1 MRLAFAADALH
12 TKQTQCMCR
21 VFRHKWPND
30 INSNWLITSHALD
43 HCAWYF
49 PGHKGPVITHR
60 ELKKKQWNSLSAE
73 EHRRLKMICKCNLT
87 FNEALLTCCM
97 AFSYSKA
104 CLDCACVIIG
114 VQGNCKAM
122 TMEVKGSGILSYQ
135 KCFLSIHLFHLKC
148 I

>member
-30 INSNWLITSHALD
+30 INSNWLITSHA
-43 HCAWYF
+43 F
-49 PGHKGPVITHR
+49 GPACMILPRTQGSCHHTQGAKKETV
-60 ELKKKQWNSLSAE
+60 EQLKCWE
-73 EHRRLKMICKCNLT
+73 PKMISKCNLT

-135 KCFLSIHLFHLKC
+135 KCFLSIHLFRLKC